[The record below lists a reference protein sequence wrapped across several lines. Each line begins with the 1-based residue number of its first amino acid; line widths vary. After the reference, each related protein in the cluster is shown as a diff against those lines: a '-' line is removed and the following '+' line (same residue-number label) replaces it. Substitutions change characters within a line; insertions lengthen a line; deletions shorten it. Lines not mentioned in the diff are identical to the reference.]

1 MATPVE
7 LNVPGL
13 MSSARESVPALTVFA
28 LQCWCLTPCVEQTT
42 KPSATLVL
50 LSVRGRM
57 SNVRESVPAQ
67 TVSVLQFINQS
78 VGLMVRQ

>member
-7 LNVPGL
+7 LNVPGQ

-28 LQCWCLTPCVEQTT
+28 LQCWCLTLFVEQTT

-50 LSVRGRM
+50 LSVRGQM
-57 SNVRESVPAQ
+57 SSARESVPAQ
-67 TVSVLQFINQS
+67 IVNALQC
-78 VGLMVRQ
+78 